1 MKEKIERIWTKHLID
16 VLYIIIGCVLLSFA
30 ITVILKPNHL
40 ITGGITGFSIVLETL
55 TGVPY
60 TIFYYGMS
68 LMILVFTYLMLGR
81 AEIQKIV
88 ILSIIL
94 PAFLISFEHLFS
106 GKFNFTSGDMFLSSI
121 YYGIIAGA
129 GAGFFL
135 KRGFSSG
142 GTDTIAKVLHVKVF
156 PFMSISQLV
165 AILDMTVIVLSIV
178 VFDLRTALYAIIT
191 QVVFIKSLEV
201 ILYGF
206 GNNLLK
212 LEIISAKE
220 EEIEQYILNDIHRGI
235 TKYNIVGAYSNLERI
250 KLVTVCSRRES
261 MLIRQY
267 IAKIDQS
274 AFVTVTTIASVWGT
288 GVGFDSLLP
297 NE

>member
-1 MKEKIERIWTKHLID
+1 MERIWAKHIID
-16 VLYIIIGCVLLSFA
+16 ALYIIIGCVLLSFA

-40 ITGGITGFSIVLETL
+40 ITGGITGFSIVVEKFI
-55 TGVPY
+55 GIPY
-60 TIFYYGMS
+60 TIIYYGMS
-68 LMILVFTYLMLGR
+68 LLVLMFTYLMLGK
-81 AEIQKIV
+81 EEVKKIV
-88 ILSIIL
+88 ILSLVL

-106 GKFNFTSGDMFLSSI
+106 GKFNFTDGDMFLSSI

-142 GTDTIAKVLHVKVF
+142 GTDTIAKVLHIKVF

-165 AILDMTVIVLSIV
+165 AVLDITVIVLSIV
-178 VFDLRTALYAIIT
+178 VFNLQTALYAIVT
-191 QVVFIKSLEV
+191 QVVFIKSMEV

-212 LEIISAKE
+212 LEIISDKE
-220 EEIEQYILNDIHRGI
+220 EAIEDFILNDIHRGI

-261 MLIRQY
+261 MLIRQK
-267 IAKIDQS
+267 IAKVDQN
-274 AFVTVTTIASVWGT
+274 AFVTVTAIASVWGM
-288 GVGFDSLLP
+288 GVGFDNLLL